1 MRRDNLND
9 FLAFIAVA
17 REGSFTK
24 AAAKLGVSQSALSY
38 TVRTLEAR
46 LGLRLLTRTTRS
58 VSLTEAGER
67 LLDRIGPRFDEIES
81 EISAISALRD
91 KPAGTV
97 RITSVE
103 HATETILWPAMAR
116 LLPEYPDVNV
126 EIISDYTLTD
136 IVAARYDAGV
146 RLGEQV
152 DKDMIAVPIGPDLVR
167 SVVAAPAYF
176 EGRTNPLTPRDLTEH
191 ACINLRLP
199 THGGFFIWDFRKGG
213 QDLDVRVHGRV
224 AFNTVATIRQ
234 AALDGMGVAYLPHDL
249 VETDI
254 QRRPP
259 RAPSCGLVPA
269 SSRLSSLLP
278 EPPPTLSGIR
288 PCRGCA
294 PLPSMKCLLGSRSRC
309 WRVTDTQPT
318 ELLVLTF
325 GAGRR
330 RRHGGSQLVVAQ
342 DRGSEQALAHLVD
355 RGPPGEVVA
364 PRGGHLLRRRVVGD
378 RGAVALV
385 ALPALAV
392 LHRRAPHAAGKPG
405 GQRGR
410 DGRPAGVLVLVP
422 LGGGAA
428 DRAGD
433 AGRAPAGPGELGD
446 AGRHVPV
453 ERAGDDGR
461 HGLGV
466 VVHPVGEHAAR
477 AVDGAAEHGAA
488 LEDDPLGADSGPVVL
503 AIRGGSSSARW
514 VRKVQTSSAS
524 IEIARRGLR

>member
-67 LLDRIGPRFDEIES
+67 LLDRVGPRFDEIES

-254 QRRPP
+254 
-259 RAPSCGLVPA
+259 
-269 SSRLSSLLP
+269 
-278 EPPPTLSGIR
+278 
-288 PCRGCA
+288 
-294 PLPSMKCLLGSRSRC
+294 
-309 WRVTDTQPT
+309 
-318 ELLVLTF
+318 
-325 GAGRR
+325 
-330 RRHGGSQLVVAQ
+330 
-342 DRGSEQALAHLVD
+342 
-355 RGPPGEVVA
+355 
-364 PRGGHLLRRRVVGD
+364 
-378 RGAVALV
+378 
-385 ALPALAV
+385 
-392 LHRRAPHAAGKPG
+392 
-405 GQRGR
+405 R
-410 DGRPAGVLVLVP
+410 DGRLVHILADWCPPRPGYHLYYPSRRQPSPAFTLVVDALRY
-422 LGGGAA
+422 
-428 DRAGD
+428 RA
-433 AGRAPAGPGELGD
+433 
-446 AGRHVPV
+446 
-453 ERAGDDGR
+453 
-461 HGLGV
+461 
-466 VVHPVGEHAAR
+466 
-477 AVDGAAEHGAA
+477 
-488 LEDDPLGADSGPVVL
+488 
-503 AIRGGSSSARW
+503 
-514 VRKVQTSSAS
+514 
-524 IEIARRGLR
+524 